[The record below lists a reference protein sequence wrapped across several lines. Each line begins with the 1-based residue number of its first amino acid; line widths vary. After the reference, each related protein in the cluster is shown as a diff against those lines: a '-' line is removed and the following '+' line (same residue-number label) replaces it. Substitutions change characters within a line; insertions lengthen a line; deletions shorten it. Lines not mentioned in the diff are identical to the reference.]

1 VHGVEWPRRGTDR
14 ILLTGGETNFQPTCD
29 GLRGA
34 FATFRMGGTTARP
47 KFTFADQVR
56 PVAGNYVDGNPPDGA
71 YHLGCSVHWF
81 QPHPNFRDGGLVA
94 MASYE
99 NGTRFKKISSKGK
112 ITEVGFFEP
121 LGGATSAP
129 HWAPDRRTVYAID
142 YQRGIDVLR
151 WTGPLSG

>member
-1 VHGVEWPRRGTDR
+1 MGVTGLERTAGRVVGAQLEDR
-14 ILLTGGETNFQPTCD
+14 LTGERGV
-29 GLRGA
+29 LRASVVVNATGA
-34 FATFRMGGTTARP
+34 W
-47 KFTFADQVR
+47 ADQVR
-56 PVAGNYVDGNPPDGA
+56 PVSGNYLDGNPPDGS

-81 QPHPNFRDGGLVA
+81 EPHPTFRNGGVVA

-99 NGTRFKKISSKGK
+99 NGTRFQKIGSDGQ

-129 HWAPDRRTVYAID
+129 HWAPDGRTVYEID

-151 WTGPLSG
+151 YDGPLYIGGRDR